1 MTDSPIE
8 DINYMTKICNDIL
21 YLWDKVV
28 SLIPTR
34 GVVYSMQRYMIK
46 FVSDLQE
53 VSGFIWVLRF
63 SAPIKLTA
71 TI

>member
-34 GVVYSMQRYMIK
+34 GVVYSK

-53 VSGFIWVLRF
+53 VGGFIRVLRF